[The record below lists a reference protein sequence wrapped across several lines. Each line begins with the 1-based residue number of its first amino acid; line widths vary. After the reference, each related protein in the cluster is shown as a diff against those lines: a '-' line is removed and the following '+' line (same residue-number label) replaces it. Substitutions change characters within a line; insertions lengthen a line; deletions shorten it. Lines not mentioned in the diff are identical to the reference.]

1 MSYRKRPILGFAK
14 KNSNVSFA
22 GRGVNGN
29 PSGEQATPKIPPARI
44 RLAPDWGNVQTP
56 ELKSYLTAES
66 GRLLFE
72 QPVIAIEK
80 ALAIGG
86 RPAQSARPNP
96 QGKIRTA
103 KSARASPHGQVRT
116 GTHHGP
122 VVTGPV
128 LIDAREG
135 PSIDYPD
142 RRSGTSTS

>member
-14 KNSNVSFA
+14 KVSNVSFA
-22 GRGVNGN
+22 DRGVNGN

-44 RLAPDWGNVQTP
+44 RFTPACGNVQTP
-56 ELKSYLTAES
+56 GLKSCLTAES

-80 ALAIGG
+80 ALAIGA
-86 RPAQSARPNP
+86 RPARSA
-96 QGKIRTA
+96 GA
-103 KSARASPHGQVRT
+103 
-116 GTHHGP
+116 

-128 LIDAREG
+128 LVDAREG
-135 PSIDYPD
+135 PSIDYPA